1 MPDNPADAVRSMAGP
16 LRALLVVHDVRTM
29 MRFRDHLLPGGRFL
43 ISQVSSLED
52 ALITLREREH
62 DVALVDLD
70 LPEAEGRDVLHR
82 IRVASDVLP
91 VIALFDE
98 MRPSLTTDAVRLGVQ
113 DCLSRYES
121 DSDLVARVVEHA
133 VERHRLLRSLRDAR
147 AREHHEATHDALT
160 RLPNRQAFL
169 AGLGAAISSSQ
180 RRSGR
185 VALLFFDLDGFKAVN
200 DSLGHEAG
208 DALLSEIGQRLR
220 TVTRRSDLVARL
232 GGDEFVVALCDTGDP
247 RGVMRAAEQFVEAV
261 CEPMVLFHQECQVGV
276 SIGVA
281 LYPDDAETPD
291 ALIRAADLAMY
302 NAKQTRGNM
311 VRFYE
316 EEMDREVHERF
327 ALVAHVRDAA
337 REGEFFLEFQP
348 QIDVMRERV
357 VGAEALLRWQH
368 PERGRLAPADFLGIA
383 EDTGLMQEIGDF
395 ALGEACRAAAAWGA
409 GPDAPSVAVNIS
421 GHQLANGDLRA
432 SVRTALAES
441 GLPASRLVLELSER
455 AMFDPRGHLH
465 GSLQDIAHEGI
476 TLAVDHFG
484 AGAGSLAIL
493 QEDAIRMLK
502 LDRSLLADVGRR
514 QRANRILTAILT
526 LSRRLGL
533 ETVAEGVE
541 SIPHLRALRFLGCA
555 RMQGFLLGEPVSAAQ
570 LGRQIADDE
579 KAPWRELLDR
589 PDVQSTLGAL
599 GEEEA

>member
-1 MPDNPADAVRSMAGP
+1 
-16 LRALLVVHDVRTM
+16 
-29 MRFRDHLLPGGRFL
+29 
-43 ISQVSSLED
+43 
-52 ALITLREREH
+52 
-62 DVALVDLD
+62 
-70 LPEAEGRDVLHR
+70 
-82 IRVASDVLP
+82 
-91 VIALFDE
+91 
-98 MRPSLTTDAVRLGVQ
+98 
-113 DCLSRYES
+113 
-121 DSDLVARVVEHA
+121 
-133 VERHRLLRSLRDAR
+133 
-147 AREHHEATHDALT
+147 
-160 RLPNRQAFL
+160 
-169 AGLGAAISSSQ
+169 
-180 RRSGR
+180 
-185 VALLFFDLDGFKAVN
+185 
-200 DSLGHEAG
+200 
-208 DALLSEIGQRLR
+208 
-220 TVTRRSDLVARL
+220 
-232 GGDEFVVALCDTGDP
+232 
-247 RGVMRAAEQFVEAV
+247 
-261 CEPMVLFHQECQVGV
+261 
-276 SIGVA
+276 
-281 LYPDDAETPD
+281 
-291 ALIRAADLAMY
+291 
-302 NAKQTRGNM
+302 
-311 VRFYE
+311 
-316 EEMDREVHERF
+316 
-327 ALVAHVRDAA
+327 
-337 REGEFFLEFQP
+337 
-348 QIDVMRERV
+348 
-357 VGAEALLRWQH
+357 
-368 PERGRLAPADFLGIA
+368 
-383 EDTGLMQEIGDF
+383 
-395 ALGEACRAAAAWGA
+395 
-409 GPDAPSVAVNIS
+409 VNIS